1 LNLEEDEEASVEAT
15 EAVSAVATEVAAE
28 DSEAAE
34 VALVAA
40 SNKDPQLLLL
50 RLQLSHMLV
59 KVTLLHSLMVKGY
72 LYLLV

>member
-1 LNLEEDEEASVEAT
+1 MEAT
-15 EAVSAVATEVAAE
+15 EAVSAVATEGAAE